1 MKIKIFFEKIVAKVF
16 SRKQNKKIFAEIL
29 SQEIFRNFF
38 RQNNFMKIYFRQIKF
53 RIIVSK
59 KISQKIFAIIC
70 ASCFE
75 FLKLFRTWSSKKNFV
90 TLKRKFCFEFF
101 RNFFRKKFSA
111 KLTTI
116 VKTIKKINHLFLKR
130 SPPFLR
136 QKILTV

>member
-1 MKIKIFFEKIVAKVF
+1 MKIKIFFEKIVATVF
-16 SRKQNKKIFAEIL
+16 SLKQNKKIFAKIL

-38 RQNNFMKIYFRQIKF
+38 RQNNFMKIFFRQIMF

-75 FLKLFRTWSSKKNFV
+75 FLKPFRTWSSKKNFM
-90 TLKRKFCFEFF
+90 TFKRKFCFELF

-116 VKTIKKINHLFLKR
+116 HKR
-130 SPPFLR
+130 SY
-136 QKILTV
+136 